1 MNWLQLLQRPT
12 SQTMFMQR
20 VRGTW
25 SPSRS
30 TLSKAQSVLD
40 ATAASGDLYRNG
52 LGMIASENIVSPMV
66 QKIVASDLHGR
77 YAEGLPGKR
86 YYQGCDDFDT
96 IESLGIQLAQK
107 VFKAPFANIQSTSG
121 TVSNIGALKALAK
134 PGDKITAVSTAD
146 GGHISHARMGA
157 VGLRDLDLS
166 TYPWDVERME
176 PDVEG
181 ACSLIRNTE
190 PKIALVGQSVFL
202 FPTPLREIAD
212 AAHEV
217 GASVMYDGAHVL
229 GLIAGGCFQD
239 PLREGADIVTGSSH
253 KTFPGPQGGFLLSSS
268 EDASFQRKLN
278 TAIFPGVCS
287 SYHLHHV
294 AGKVVALAEFEEY
307 GVAYAQDIIKNA
319 QSFASALAAEGFDVL
334 AESRG
339 YTASHQVLT
348 RHGETD
354 SGAGAKAALLLEESG
369 IITNMNMLPG
379 DTKALTPS
387 GLRLGVQELTRVGM
401 GTLEMQEVAKLYA
414 RVLLHQED
422 PKVVRKDVVQLKSDF
437 QIIRY
442 CFNEENAN
450 GYPF

>member
-1 MNWLQLLQRPT
+1 MHRE
-12 SQTMFMQR
+12 
-20 VRGTW
+20 RGTW
-25 SPSRS
+25 SPSQA
-30 TLSKAQSVLD
+30 TLSKAQTVLS
-40 ATAASGDLYRNG
+40 ATEASGDLYRNG

-66 QKIVASDLHGR
+66 QKIVSSDLHGR

-96 IESLGIQLAQK
+96 IESLGIQLAKK
-107 VFKAPFANIQSTSG
+107 VFNAPFANIQSTSG

-157 VGLRDLDLS
+157 VGLRDLNLS
-166 TYPWDVERME
+166 TYPWNEERME
-176 PDVEG
+176 PDIDG
-181 ACSLIRNTE
+181 ACALIRELE
-190 PKIALVGQSVFL
+190 PRVALVGQSVFL

-239 PLREGADIVTGSSH
+239 PLREGADLMTGSSH

-268 EDASFQRKLN
+268 EDPVFQRKLN
-278 TAIFPGVCS
+278 TSIFPGVCS

-307 GVAYAQDIIKNA
+307 GTAYAHDIVKNGQA
-319 QSFASALAAEGFDVL
+319 FASALAAEGFDVL

-348 RHGETD
+348 RHGDTD
-354 SGAGAKAALLLEESG
+354 SGAGAKAARLLEDAG

-414 RVLLHQED
+414 RVLLHSED
-422 PKVVRKDVVQLKSDF
+422 PSVVKQDVSLLKSDF
-437 QIIRY
+437 QTIRY
-442 CFNEENAN
+442 CFNEENIN